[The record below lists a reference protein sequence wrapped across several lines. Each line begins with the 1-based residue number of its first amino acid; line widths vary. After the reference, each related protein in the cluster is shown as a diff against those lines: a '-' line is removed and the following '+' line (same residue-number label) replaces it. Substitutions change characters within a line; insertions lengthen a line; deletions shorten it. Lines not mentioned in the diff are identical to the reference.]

1 MLAMRTRVPG
11 TVSFGDVFGT
21 YPASGFPSLV
31 NSGAVSKG
39 IFRGPVPHGM
49 LPRRL
54 NGLGD
59 TIDLSGYFGSMG
71 VTADPGSV
79 DSGGGGFFD
88 TLGQTATDILPGMAT
103 TAEKIALARYAVP
116 PPGTLIKTPTSMI
129 YTQPTA
135 SQGASLLSA
144 GSFLSGGLGGS
155 SLMPIILIAAVVL
168 FAMKA

>member
-39 IFRGPVPHGM
+39 MYRGPVPHGM

-59 TIDLSGYFGSMG
+59 MVDLSGYFDSIGS
-71 VTADPGSV
+71 DPGSI

-88 TLGQTATDILPGMAT
+88 TLGQTAIDALPGMAT
-103 TAEKIALARYAVP
+103 TAERIALARYAVP
-116 PPGTLIKTPTSMI
+116 PPGTLIKTPTSMV
-129 YTQPTA
+129 YTQPSG

-144 GSFLSGGLGGS
+144 GGLLSGGLGG
-155 SLMPIILIAAVVL
+155 SLMPIILIAAVALV
-168 FAMKA
+168 AMKA